1 VSEQTPPIDGETFV
15 NQILERFQR
24 DRRVKYKKV
33 HKITV
38 FTGTDTMSIKN
49 QDSIAVDRS
58 TDEEFDFLDDNID
71 IAVKNAQQH
80 LIDRGISYVYSLDDL
95 IIQHY
100 PDGSEDILQHID
112 LDPDDPFIVK
122 RCIRI

>member
-1 VSEQTPPIDGETFV
+1 
-15 NQILERFQR
+15 
-24 DRRVKYKKV
+24 
-33 HKITV
+33 
-38 FTGTDTMSIKN
+38 MSIKN

-58 TDEEFDFLDDNID
+58 TDEEFDFLDDNIE

-95 IIQHY
+95 VIQHH

-112 LDPDDPFIVK
+112 LDPDDPLMVK
-122 RCIRI
+122 RCVRI